1 MPTWQKALE
10 MIVLDPPPL
19 LMSSMVLIPCT
30 HYIFSKIFF
39 NIVIDMEFYNW
50 TLKLGIIKILVLEL
64 IKINQSIGYKSSSY
78 LSTFL
83 KLINLFTLLRI
94 WTCVQFGFFF
104 KVRVLLCKL
113 HQRDANSSP
122 LECFNIP
129 NWRTRQQ

>member
-1 MPTWQKALE
+1 
-10 MIVLDPPPL
+10 
-19 LMSSMVLIPCT
+19 
-30 HYIFSKIFF
+30 
-39 NIVIDMEFYNW
+39 MEFYNW

-83 KLINLFTLLRI
+83 KINKFVYIIKNLNLCSIF
-94 WTCVQFGFFF
+94 FFF

-113 HQRDANSSP
+113 HQHDANSSP

-129 NWRTRQQ
+129 NWRTCQH